1 MPKESYKNCDITV
14 NGKAL
19 QDCECIT
26 NNRRYRVRL
35 IECNGQILN
44 DIETRFVGKILF
56 PIDFSLTGI
65 ELYGTK
71 GSAVTIEL
79 YANDIEIEEGEHNVD
94 YKYTIKDYK
103 LLVSFGTL
111 LEVTNEKTIA
121 TSQYPSVTNPL
132 RGYLKKG
139 SYVNLSIETPDGKVI
154 EQKIELSADASPVVS
169 VPYEYGAT
177 NSDDAY
183 AEIPFDFTHTYIY
196 KS

>member
-56 PIDFSLTGI
+56 HVDFTLTGTTV
-65 ELYGTK
+65 YGSE
-71 GSAVTIEL
+71 GSAVSIEL
-79 YANDIEIEEGEHNVD
+79 YANDTEIEEGEYNVD

-103 LLVSFGTL
+103 LLVSFGTQ
-111 LEVTNEKTIA
+111 LEVTNEKTTA
-121 TSQYPSVTNPL
+121 TSQYPSVINPL
-132 RGYLKKG
+132 EGYLKKG

-169 VPYEYGAT
+169 VPYEYLKKH
-177 NSDDAY
+177 SDEAY
-183 AEIPFDFTHTYIY
+183 VKIPFDFTHTYIY

>member
-1 MPKESYKNCDITV
+1 MPKESYKNLDITV

-26 NNRRYRVRL
+26 NNRKYRVRL

-56 PIDFSLTGI
+56 PIDFELTGI
-65 ELYGTK
+65 PIGSTK
-71 GSAVTIEL
+71 GCAVRIEL
-79 YANDIEIEEGEHNVD
+79 YANDIEIEEGEYNVD

-111 LEVTNEKTIA
+111 LEVTNEKTIV
-121 TSQYPSVTNPL
+121 TGQYPVVENSL
-132 RGYLKKG
+132 GGYLKKG

-169 VPYEYGAT
+169 VPYEYLKKH
-177 NSDDAY
+177 SDEAY
-183 AEIPFDFTHTYIY
+183 VKIPFDFTHTYIY

>member
-1 MPKESYKNCDITV
+1 MPKESYKNLDITV

-56 PIDFSLTGI
+56 PIDFAMTGI
-65 ELYGTK
+65 PLHSTK
-71 GSAVTIEL
+71 GCAVSIEL
-79 YANDIEIEEGEHNVD
+79 YANDIEIEEGEYNVD

-111 LEVTNEKTIA
+111 LEVTNEKTKA
-121 TSQYPSVTNPL
+121 TGQYPVVINPL
-132 RGYLKKG
+132 EGYLKKG

-169 VPYEYGAT
+169 VAYEYL
-177 NSDDAY
+177 NEHSDDAY
-183 AEIPFDFTHTYIY
+183 VNIPFDFTHTYIY

>member
-1 MPKESYKNCDITV
+1 MPKESYKNLDITV

-56 PIDFSLTGI
+56 PIDFVLTGI
-65 ELYGTK
+65 TLYGTK
-71 GSAVTIEL
+71 GSAVSIEL
-79 YANDIEIEEGEHNVD
+79 YAYDIEIEEGEYNVD

-111 LEVTNEKTIA
+111 LEVTNEKTTA
-121 TSQYPSVTNPL
+121 TSQYPSAINPL
-132 RGYLKKG
+132 EGYLKKG

-169 VPYEYGAT
+169 VPYEYL
-177 NSDDAY
+177 NEHSDEAY
-183 AEIPFDFTHTYIY
+183 VKIPFDFTHTYIY

>member
-26 NNRRYRVRL
+26 NGRRYRVRL

-56 PIDFSLTGI
+56 PIDFALTGVPV
-65 ELYGTK
+65 GTE
-71 GSAVTIEL
+71 GSSVRIEL
-79 YANDIEIEEGEHNVD
+79 YANDIEIEEGEYNAD

-103 LLVSFGTL
+103 LLVSFGRL
-111 LEVTNEKTIA
+111 LEVTNEKTTARI
-121 TSQYPSVTNPL
+121 QYPGVINPL
-132 RGYLKKG
+132 EGYLKKG

-169 VPYEYGAT
+169 VPYEYL
-177 NSDDAY
+177 NEHSDEAHVK
-183 AEIPFDFTHTYIY
+183 IPFDFTHTYIY

>member
-56 PIDFSLTGI
+56 RIDFTLMGI
-65 ELYGTK
+65 PVYSTK
-71 GSAVTIEL
+71 GSTVSIEL
-79 YANDIEIEEGEHNVD
+79 YANDTEIEEGEYNVD

-111 LEVTNEKTIA
+111 LEVTNEKTK
-121 TSQYPSVTNPL
+121 VTDQFPNVINPL
-132 RGYLKKG
+132 GGYLKKG

-169 VPYEYGAT
+169 VPYEYLT
-177 NSDDAY
+177 KHSDEAY
-183 AEIPFDFTHTYIY
+183 VKIPFDFTHTYIY

>member
-26 NNRRYRVRL
+26 NNRRCRVRL

-56 PIDFSLTGI
+56 NIDFTLTGI

-79 YANDIEIEEGEHNVD
+79 YANDTEIEEGEHNVD

-103 LLVSFGTL
+103 LLVSFGTQ

-121 TSQYPSVTNPL
+121 TNQYPAVTNPL
-132 RGYLKKG
+132 EGYLKKG

-154 EQKIELSADASPVVS
+154 EQKIELSANASPVVS
-169 VPYEYGAT
+169 VPYEYLKKH
-177 NSDDAY
+177 SDEAY
-183 AEIPFDFTHTYIY
+183 VEIPFDFTHTYIY

>member
-1 MPKESYKNCDITV
+1 MPKESYKNLDITV

-56 PIDFSLTGI
+56 SIDFALTGI

-71 GSAVTIEL
+71 GSAVRIEL
-79 YANDIEIEEGEHNVD
+79 YPNDIGIEEDEYNVD

-121 TSQYPSVTNPL
+121 TSQYPSATNPL
-132 RGYLKKG
+132 EGYLKKG

-169 VPYEYGAT
+169 VPYEYLEKH
-177 NSDDAY
+177 SDEAHVK
-183 AEIPFDFTHTYIY
+183 IPFDFTHTYIY
-196 KS
+196 K

>member
-1 MPKESYKNCDITV
+1 MPKESYKNLDITV

-26 NNRRYRVRL
+26 NGRRYRVRL

-56 PIDFSLTGI
+56 SIDFALTGI

-71 GSAVTIEL
+71 GSAVSIEL
-79 YANDIEIEEGEHNVD
+79 YASDIGIEEDEYNVD

-121 TSQYPSVTNPL
+121 TSQYPNAINPL
-132 RGYLKKG
+132 EGYLKKG

-169 VPYEYGAT
+169 VPYEYL
-177 NSDDAY
+177 NKHSDEAY
-183 AEIPFDFTHTYIY
+183 VKIPFDFTHTYIY

>member
-26 NNRRYRVRL
+26 DNRYHRVRI

-44 DIETRFVGKILF
+44 DIETRFVGKVLF
-56 PIDFSLTGI
+56 HLDFTLKGTTV
-65 ELYGTK
+65 YGTK
-71 GSAVTIEL
+71 GSVVAVEL
-79 YANDIEIEEGEHNVD
+79 YTGDEYIDESEFNVS
-94 YKYTIKDYK
+94 YKYTINDYK
-103 LLVSFGTL
+103 LVVGFGETL
-111 LEVTNEKTIA
+111 EITNEKL
-121 TSQYPSVTNPL
+121 SVSNQYPGIINPVN
-132 RGYLKKG
+132 GYLQKG
-139 SYVNLSIETPDGKVI
+139 SYVNLSIKTPDGKVI